1 VQQINTSILVALY
14 QNSLYLHIGKGGA
27 FVCFVYYI
35 VKLIRENARLNFRG
49 RSGLMFYMRGWVNRF
64 NALLAVFI
72 GLGGLAQQKAAAQ
85 QLPCDIYAAGG
96 TPCCGAY
103 STVRKLYSTY
113 SGPLYQVRRTSD
125 GQTMNIGAATPGA
138 DQDAFLG
145 SGAGTISRLYDQSG
159 RGNDMTVA
167 KKGSYSGTASQNDRE
182 CNAKGK
188 SIMFNGKKAYAV
200 YINPVEGYRNNQEGY
215 SGYPATA
222 PLGNGIPT
230 GNQAQ
235 SSYALEDGARPNVG
249 NACCFNFGTASR
261 NNAAGP
267 RGGMNALFFGICT
280 YWDRGAGSGPWFM
293 VDVEAGVYAGGKP
306 NNSLPS
312 SRFDFAFGLTKN
324 NSGNVNI
331 RVADRTCLF
340 GAAAPSLV
348 TALNRTPPFTWQVP
362 GGITLGIGGDN
373 SNSSNGTFYEGCI
386 VNGRPSDATDAAVLN
401 NVRLAG
407 YGSSVAV
414 LPDSKD
420 PATAFMFKINY
431 NPSSAR
437 AVINYTLP
445 DSRKVSMSIFNA
457 KGSLVAVVVNG
468 INPAGPHKAVWDTK
482 RVPAGAYLCRLA
494 IDGMGERTERITVQ

>member
-1 VQQINTSILVALY
+1 
-14 QNSLYLHIGKGGA
+14 
-27 FVCFVYYI
+27 
-35 VKLIRENARLNFRG
+35 
-49 RSGLMFYMRGWVNRF
+49 MRYCGVVNRF
-64 NALLAVFI
+64 NALLAVFV
-72 GLGGLAQQKAAAQ
+72 GLGGLAQQEAAAQ

-113 SGPLYQVRRTSD
+113 NGPLYQVRRAD
-125 GQTMNIGAATPGA
+125 GQTRDINAATPGA

-145 SGAGTISRLYDQSG
+145 SQGGRISRLYDQSG

-167 KKGSYSGTASQNDRE
+167 KKGSYSGTASLNDNE

-188 SIMFNGKKAYAV
+188 SIMINGKKAYAV

-235 SSYALEDGARPNVG
+235 SSYALEDGARSNVG

-280 YWDRGAGSGPWFM
+280 FWDKGAGSGPWFM
-293 VDVEAGVYAGGKP
+293 VDVEAGVYAGGNP

-324 NSGNVNI
+324 NSSNVTI
-331 RVADRTCLF
+331 RVANASAVYNGT
-340 GAAAPSLV
+340 PSLV
-348 TALNRTPPFTWQVP
+348 TALDRTPPFTWQVP

-386 VNGRPSDATDAAVLN
+386 VNGRPSDATDALVLQN
-401 NVRLAG
+401 VLAARYGATTSSTLEGDRNMATASMFNVR
-407 YGSSVAV
+407 
-414 LPDSKD
+414 
-420 PATAFMFKINY
+420 Y
-431 NPSSAR
+431 NPSTAK
-437 AVINYTLP
+437 AVISYTLT
-445 DSRKVSMSIFNA
+445 DSRKVSMSVFNA
-457 KGSLVAVVVNG
+457 KGRLIAVVVNG

-482 RVPAGAYLCRLA
+482 SVPAGSYICRVA
-494 IDGMGERTERITVQ
+494 IDGMGERTEKIIIQ